1 MTRRLSFFSVIVP
14 TYRRPRQLAACLE
27 ALASLDYPRQAYEV
41 VVVDDGTP
49 GGLAAVVDPWR
60 NRIAITLMTQTNAGP
75 AAARNRG
82 AQQASREYLA
92 FTDDDCVP
100 SAQWLT
106 AFARAFERDPDH
118 LLGGLVVNAL
128 PRNPY
133 ADASQDLVTY
143 LCGYYDGEGGR
154 PRLFTSNNM
163 AVRASHFHQ
172 LGGFDTTF
180 PKAAGEDRDF
190 CDRWTAAGRSCSS
203 VNDARVAHAHALTL
217 RGFCRQHFDYG
228 RAAVGYRVA
237 RAARRGER
245 VRLETWAFYARL
257 LGFPFRRGVSL
268 RSCWCALLFVVAQ
281 LANAGGFS
289 WEHLRK
295 K

>member
-1 MTRRLSFFSVIVP
+1 MTRRLPFVSVIVP

-49 GGLAAVVDPWR
+49 GGLAAVVDCWR
-60 NRIAITLMTQTNAGP
+60 SRMAVTLVVQTNAGP

-82 AQQASREYLA
+82 AQQASGEYLA
-92 FTDDDCVP
+92 FTDDDCLP

-106 AFARAFERDPDH
+106 AFAHAFERDPDH

-180 PKAAGEDRDF
+180 PRAAGEDRDF
-190 CDRWTAAGRSCSS
+190 CDRWTAAGRSSRS
-203 VNDARVAHAHALTL
+203 VNEARVAHAHALKL
-217 RGFCRQHFDYG
+217 RGFCWQHFEYG

-268 RSCWCALLFVVAQ
+268 RSGWCAVLFIVAQ
-281 LANAGGFS
+281 LANAGGFA
-289 WEHLRK
+289 WQRLRK
-295 K
+295 T